1 MSSNKIKI
9 SALGGSGENGR
20 NCFIIETIDGAILL
34 DCGVKRE
41 KKGQQ
46 VGFYPSLTAELVSRI
61 KAVFLSHCHEDHT
74 AALPLLYQ
82 LGYKG
87 AVYASAETIEATPAF
102 IKKWMRYVQKNNGE
116 LPFTNE
122 MVDQIEYH
130 ALKLGPNNVEGI
142 SLTTGRSGHVLGG
155 MWYVFNFGGKRV
167 LYTGDITLDAA
178 ILEMDIPPEC
188 DIAIMNCAYAG
199 KQINQKQQYA
209 ALLASIQAALAQGG
223 KVLLPLP
230 PKGRGIDLYLYL
242 KEYLQNTVIY
252 VEKSI
257 VQNCEA
263 LLQKKQWIKSGIGNN
278 QGAGNNVIIVE
289 NDEQRH
295 SASNIPEGAVYLVT
309 DGMLTTADGLYYFNR
324 IKSDSSNKVII
335 TGHAAEGTTG
345 ALIFDKEYCATNGI
359 ALTAEKIIF
368 KVHLDDSD
376 IMALNEKVK
385 AKTIVLF
392 HSNEENN
399 RNLYHSMS
407 SVGVNAMT
415 LAYPNFITV

>member
-1 MSSNKIKI
+1 MSCNNIKI

-20 NCFIIETIDGAILL
+20 NCFIIETDDGAILL

-41 KKGQQ
+41 KKDQQ

-87 AVYASAETIEATPAF
+87 AVYASEETIEATPAL
-102 IKKWMRYVQKNNGE
+102 IKKWMKYVQENNGG
-116 LPFTNE
+116 LPFAKE
-122 MVDQIEYH
+122 MVDRIEYRT
-130 ALKLGPNNVEGI
+130 LQLGPNNVEGI
-142 SLTTGRSGHVLGG
+142 SSTTGRSGHVLGG

-167 LYTGDITLDAA
+167 LYTGDITLDTA

-188 DIAIMNCAYAG
+188 NTAIMNCAYAG
-199 KQINQKQQYA
+199 KQMNQKQQYA
-209 ALLASIQAALAQGG
+209 ALLASIQATLGQGG

-230 PKGRGIDLYLYL
+230 PKGRGSDLYLYL
-242 KEYLQNTVIY
+242 KEYLQNTTIY

-263 LLQKKQWIKSGIGNN
+263 LLQKKHWIKSGIGKK
-278 QGAGNNVIIVE
+278 QGTGNNVITVE

-295 SASNIPEGAVYLVT
+295 NASNIPGGAVYLVT
-309 DGMLTTADGLYYFNR
+309 DGMLTTADGLYYFNQ
-324 IKSDSSNKVII
+324 IKSDSRNKVII
-335 TGHAAEGTTG
+335 TGHAAAGTTG
-345 ALIFDKEYCATNGI
+345 ALIFDKEYCLKNGI

-385 AKTIVLF
+385 AKTIILF

-407 SVGVNAMT
+407 LVGVNAMT
-415 LAYPNFITV
+415 LAYPNFITI